1 MEIEQISNTDSVIVF
16 SLEFDNEKIELLPT
30 ARLIVNIFEEKIEKL
45 KEGKTH
51 QSYEK
56 LLNMILKMPFRK
68 QLKISQLQQSKAYK
82 FNFIL
87 ENGQDLIQKN
97 VYAYTKASE
106 NPLLDLDEQY
116 QDFAYHT
123 KKTGKAK
130 GLCES
135 EDILYK
141 AALANDVN
149 KQVFKSDKEVLK
161 KVMDARKSSN
171 TQQYINE
178 SYKFAKPNSNKMER
192 LKRTLII
199 AQGVELYENIYGYRE
214 GNDQRNGF
222 QFGQNDWFMGPFYSY
237 DHNSHS
243 LKQKQIQKLTQE
255 FEQQESQQSLRFKN
269 SFQQRPN
276 SSFQSQ
282 NPVQKKSQ
290 TVQNKM
296 KF

>member
-16 SLEFDNEKIELLPT
+16 SLEFNDEKIELLPT
-30 ARLIVNIFEEKIEKL
+30 ARLIINIFEEKIEKL

-68 QLKISQLQQSKAYK
+68 QLKVSQLQQSKAYK

-106 NPLLDLDEQY
+106 NPLLDLDEQF
-116 QDFAYHT
+116 QDFAYNT

-149 KQVFKSDKEVLK
+149 KQVFKNDKEVLK

-178 SYKFAKPNSNKMER
+178 SYKFAKPNSNKIER
-192 LKRTLII
+192 LKRTLMV
-199 AQGVELYENIYGYRE
+199 AQGIELYENIYGYRE

-237 DHNSHS
+237 DHNSQS

-255 FEQQESQQSLRFKN
+255 LEQQESQQSLSSKN
-269 SFQQRPN
+269 SFQQRP
-276 SSFQSQ
+276 SSSYQRQ
-282 NPVQKKSQ
+282 NPPQKKSQ
-290 TVQNKM
+290 TVLNKM